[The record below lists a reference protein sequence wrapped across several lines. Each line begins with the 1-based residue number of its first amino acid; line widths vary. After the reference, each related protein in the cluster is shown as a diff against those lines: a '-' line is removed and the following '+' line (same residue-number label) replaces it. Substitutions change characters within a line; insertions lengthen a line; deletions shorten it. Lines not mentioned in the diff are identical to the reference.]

1 MLIDWFTVLSQVIN
15 FLILVFLLKHF
26 LYGRIISAMDAREQK
41 IASRLLEADNKRV
54 EAEQERE
61 LYRQKN
67 KEFDETHEEMLRKD
81 KEETEANRKILTEKA
96 REEVNVMKKRWHE
109 ALQEEKESFLQEL
122 RKKTKRQICAITG
135 RAFSDLSDSPVEQS
149 IINVFLRKLKKVN
162 NAEIG
167 KMKESMR
174 TSGKSASIS
183 SAFEISEDMQ
193 REINREIHTYLIDD
207 RKIVYMTSPDLV
219 CGIELKVGDYV
230 IGWNLNDY
238 VAALEEEVNKTIDE
252 ELNS

>member
-1 MLIDWFTVLSQVIN
+1 MLIDWFTVLAQAIN

-26 LYGRIISAMDAREQK
+26 LYGRIISAMNAREQK
-41 IASRLLEADNKRV
+41 IASRLHDADNKRT

-67 KEFDETHEEMLRKD
+67 KDFDETREEMLRKNT
-81 KEETEANRKILTEKA
+81 EETEAIRKALTEKA
-96 REEVNVMKKRWHE
+96 REEVAVMKKRWHE
-109 ALQEEKESFLQEL
+109 ALLEEKESFLQEL
-122 RKKTKRQICAITG
+122 RKKMEKQVCAITG
-135 RAFSDLSDSPVEQS
+135 RVFFDLSDSHVEQS

-162 NAEIG
+162 NAELS
-167 KMKESMR
+167 KMKESLR
-174 TSGKSASIS
+174 TSEKAVSVS

-193 REINREIHTYLIDD
+193 REINHEIHTYLMDD
-207 RKIVYMTSPDLV
+207 RKIVYRTSPDLV

-230 IGWNLNDY
+230 VGWNLNDY
-238 VAALEEEVNKTIDE
+238 VTALAEEVNKTIDE

>member
-1 MLIDWFTVLSQVIN
+1 MF
-15 FLILVFLLKHF
+15 
-26 LYGRIISAMDAREQK
+26 
-41 IASRLLEADNKRV
+41 
-54 EAEQERE
+54 
-61 LYRQKN
+61 
-67 KEFDETHEEMLRKD
+67 RKD
-81 KEETEANRKILTEKA
+81 KEETEANRKELTEKA
-96 REEVNVMKKRWHE
+96 REEVAAMKKRWHE

-122 RKKTKRQICAITG
+122 RKKTERQICAITG

-149 IINVFLRKLKKVN
+149 IINVFLRKLQKVN
-162 NAEIG
+162 NAELG

-183 SAFEISEDMQ
+183 SAFEISEEMQ
-193 REINREIHTYLIDD
+193 REINRKIHTYLIDD
-207 RKIVYMTSPDLV
+207 RKIVYRTSPDLI

-238 VAALEEEVNKTIDE
+238 VTALAEEVNKTIDE